1 MNCSLTIYSNP
12 TAKVPER
19 TNTILSQL
27 SARNTLVQL
36 LARYT
41 DPESHNA
48 QRYRQTVRRTDDM
61 MMPIADH
68 KYCVAVRS
76 ANRY

>member
-1 MNCSLTIYSNP
+1 VS
-12 TAKVPER
+12 ER
-19 TNTILSQL
+19 TNRNL

-36 LARYT
+36 LAVYI

-48 QRYRQTVRRTDDM
+48 QRYRQTDGLTDDM

-68 KYCVAVRS
+68 TV
-76 ANRY
+76 